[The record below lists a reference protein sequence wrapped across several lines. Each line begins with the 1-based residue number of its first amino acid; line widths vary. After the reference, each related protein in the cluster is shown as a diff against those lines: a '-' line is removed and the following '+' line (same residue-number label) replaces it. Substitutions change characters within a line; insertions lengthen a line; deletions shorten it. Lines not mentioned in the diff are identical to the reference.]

1 MDIRI
6 DTHQHYWK
14 LGLFKYAWLT
24 PEQST
29 LYKDFLPADL
39 LPSMRKA
46 GISKSILVQADNS
59 VAETSWLLE
68 LASQN
73 TYISGI
79 VAWINIHDPKFA
91 IQLEEFTKSPVIC
104 GVRPDAPK
112 SKLDLKAT
120 IEKFQLLGET
130 QLACDFLCNN
140 EILPHITQL
149 VAKCPQ
155 TSFIIDH
162 LGGLPIV
169 PGGHQF
175 WAEAIRPLTE
185 FPNVFIKLSGYLGY
199 ANPRPPTADFL
210 FPYFEAAI
218 DLFGAKRLM
227 YGSDW
232 PVCTIGGHY
241 EQTVHLLDSFLQQRS
256 HAEQSAIWYGTA
268 QKIYLKEGL
277 I

>member
-14 LGLFKYAWLT
+14 LGLFKYSWLS
-24 PEQST
+24 PGQST

-73 TYISGI
+73 TYIRGI
-79 VAWINIHDPKFA
+79 VAWININDSKFA
-91 IQLEEFTKSPVIC
+91 HQLEEYKKSPVIC

-112 SKLDLKAT
+112 TKFDVEAT
-120 IEKFQLLGET
+120 IENFQLLGEK
-130 QLACDFLCNN
+130 QLTCDFLCNN

-149 VAKCPQ
+149 VANCPQ
-155 TSFIIDH
+155 TDFIVDH
-162 LGGLPIV
+162 LGGLPII
-169 PGGHQF
+169 PGGHHI
-175 WAEAIRPLTE
+175 WAETIRPLSD
-185 FPNVFIKLSGYLGY
+185 FPNVSLKLSGYLGY
-199 ANPRPPTADFL
+199 AKPRPPTADFL

-218 DLFGAKRLM
+218 DLFSANHLM

-232 PVCTIGGHY
+232 PVCTIGGPY

-256 HAEQSAIWYGTA
+256 HAEQSAIWNGTA
-268 QKIYLKEGL
+268 QKIYLQEGL